1 MVSFPNCK
9 INLGLNIVA
18 KRKDGYHDI
27 ETCFYPVAWCDVL
40 EVIPSRAISFTN
52 TGLHIPGNP
61 EENLCLKAYHSLN
74 DEYKLP
80 SVAIHL
86 HKNVPMGAGL
96 GGGSSD
102 AAFMIK
108 TLNELFDLKLTVD
121 DQVSLAANLG
131 SDCAFFIHDTPM
143 IGEGRGDKLTPVDV
157 DLKGHHLVIINPDIH
172 VGTADAY
179 QNINPHIPE
188 NSIKDILKN
197 QNIQNWKELLVND
210 FESSVVE
217 KYPVIKRIKDDLYK
231 HGAQYASMS
240 GSGSSVFGIFDTPMD
255 LEEKFKPMTYWSGPL

>member
-27 ETCFYPVAWCDVL
+27 ETCFYPVPWCDVL
-40 EVIPSRAISFTN
+40 EVIPSKAISFSN
-52 TGLHIPGNP
+52 SGLSITGKPKD
-61 EENLCLKAYHSLN
+61 NLCFKAYCLLA

-80 SVAIHL
+80 AVAMHL
-86 HKNVPMGAGL
+86 HKNVPIGAGL

-108 TLNELFDLKLTVD
+108 ILNELFDLQLAVD

-131 SDCAFFIHDTPM
+131 SDCPFFIHDTPM
-143 IGEGRGDKLTPVDV
+143 IGEGRGDKLTPVEV
-157 DLKGHHLVIINPDIH
+157 DLKSHHLVIIKPDIH

-179 QNINPHIPE
+179 QNIKPHIPE
-188 NSIKDILKN
+188 NSITSILEN
-197 QNIQNWKELLVND
+197 QNIQSWRELIVND
-210 FESSVVE
+210 FELSVFE
-217 KYPVIKRIKDDLYK
+217 KYPIIRKIRDDLYK

-240 GSGSSVFGIFDTPMD
+240 GSGSSVFGIFDTPVN
-255 LEEKFKPMTYWSGPL
+255 LEENYKSMTYWSGAL